1 MNQDKMTQKVQLA
14 LSAAQSRAVSDS
26 VAELLP
32 EHVLAATLNDKEG
45 LPWQIVNKILT
56 SQGVDA
62 FVAKE
67 TVDRYLKSLP
77 RVEGNSSNLYASRDV
92 QKLLELAGKEAQGLN
107 DEYISLE
114 HLLLAYLNGNFRLKK
129 ELANLGVVRSEVE
142 RIAKELRGTQ
152 RVTGDNP
159 EGKFDA
165 LNKYGNNITKLAAEG
180 KLDPVIGRDEEIRR
194 TIQIISRRT
203 KNNPMLIGE
212 PGVGK
217 TAIVE
222 GLAGKIIAGD
232 VPDVMQKKEII
243 TLDMGALI
251 AGAKYRGEFEERLKA
266 VLSEVEAAGDRYI
279 LFIDEIHTVVGAGSA
294 EGAMDAANLLK
305 PALARG
311 VLHMI
316 GATTLN
322 EFQKHIE
329 KDAALERRFQSV
341 FIKEPG
347 EEEAINILRGLR
359 DKYEVHHG
367 IRITDQAIIAAV
379 QLSDRYISDRFLPD
393 KAVDLIDEA
402 SSRLRIELGS
412 LPLEMDEIQN
422 KIISLQIEEA
432 ALIRE
437 NDKSSMARL
446 EEARA
451 ELAELK
457 EKFHE
462 FKIRLDEEKSVIQS
476 ITSIKEEIESL
487 RVSEAEYERQGA
499 LDKVAEVRYGSIPE
513 LQKKLASAGEALK
526 QKQEG
531 TRLLKEEV
539 TVEDIAAVVS
549 AWTGIPLQKMLE
561 GERKKLLHMEKAL
574 HRRVVGQEEAVRVV
588 AEAIRRNRAGL
599 SDENRP
605 VGSFLF
611 IGPTG
616 VGKTETA
623 KTIADFLFNDEKA
636 LVRFDMTEYMEKHS
650 VARLIGS
657 PPGYV
662 GYDEGGQLTEAVRR
676 RPYSVLLFDEIEKAH
691 PDVYNLFLQILD
703 DGRLTDSKGRHVDFK
718 NTIIVMS
725 SNIGSQYI
733 ANASLSEE
741 EKEVALK
748 EELRAR
754 FRPEFLNRLDSV
766 VAFHSLEKSA
776 LYDIINIQ
784 IGVIEKRL
792 EKRNIK
798 LEITGAAREYLVES
812 GYDQVYGAR
821 PLKRT
826 IEKILLNPLS
836 EKLLAGEINDG
847 ATLTI
852 DVPSKG
858 KSMQPADQWGAQ
870 LLDIRVK

>member
-1 MNQDKMTQKVQLA
+1 MQEKMTQKVQSALA
-14 LSAAQSRAVSDS
+14 NAQRRAASDS
-26 VAELLP
+26 VAEISP
-32 EHVLAATLNDKEG
+32 EHLLWAVISDKEG
-45 LPWQIVNKILT
+45 LPRQIIEKLLSAHNVE
-56 SQGVDA
+56 S
-62 FVAKE
+62 FVVIEMVEKH
-67 TVDRYLKSLP
+67 LKSLP
-77 RVEGNSSNLYASRDV
+77 RVEGQAGDYMSRDI
-92 QKLLELAGKEAQGLN
+92 QKLFDLASAEAKGLS

-114 HLLLAYLNGNFRLKK
+114 HLFLGYLNGNFRLKK
-129 ELANLGVVRSEVE
+129 ELNKMGIDRAGAD
-142 RIAKELRGTQ
+142 RIAKELRGSQTV
-152 RVTGDNP
+152 RDDNP

-165 LNKYGNNITKLAAEG
+165 LNKYGNNITKLAAAG

-194 TIQIISRRT
+194 TIQILSRRT

-232 VPDVMQKKEII
+232 VPDVMKNKEII
-243 TLDMGALI
+243 TLDLGALI

-266 VLSEVEAAGDRYI
+266 VLQEVEKSQDRYI

-294 EGAMDAANLLK
+294 EGSMDAANLLK

-311 VLHMI
+311 ALHMI

-322 EFQKHIE
+322 EFKKHIE

-341 FIKEPG
+341 FVKEPG

-359 DKYEVHHG
+359 DKYELHHG
-367 IRITDQAIIAAV
+367 IRITDQAIIASV
-379 QLSDRYISDRFLPD
+379 HLSNRYISDRFLPD
-393 KAVDLIDEA
+393 KAVDLVDEA

-422 KIISLQIEEA
+422 KMISLQIEEA

-437 NDKSSMARL
+437 NDPASMTRL
-446 EEARA
+446 EEARK

-457 EKFHE
+457 ERFNE
-462 FKIRLDEEKSVIQS
+462 FKMRLDEEKTVIDS
-476 ITSIKEEIESL
+476 ITKIKEEIDTL
-487 RVSEAEYERQGA
+487 RINEAEWERQGA

-513 LQKKLASAGEALK
+513 LQKRLAEAESKLKE
-526 QKQEG
+526 KQEG

-561 GERKKLLHMEKAL
+561 GERQKLLHIESAL
-574 HRRVVGQEEAVRVV
+574 HERVVGQEDALHAV

-605 VGSFLF
+605 VGSFMFL
-611 IGPTG
+611 GPTG

-623 KTIADFLFNDEKA
+623 KALASFLFNDEKA
-636 LVRFDMTEYMEKHS
+636 LLRFDMTEYMEKHS
-650 VARLIGS
+650 VARMIGS

-718 NTIIVMS
+718 NTIIIMS
-725 SNIGSQYI
+725 SNLGSQFI
-733 ANASLSEE
+733 ADSNLSDE
-741 EKEVALK
+741 EKEAALK
-748 EELRAR
+748 EAMRAQ
-754 FRPEFLNRLDSV
+754 FRPEFINRLDSV
-766 VAFHSLEKSA
+766 VAFHSLERSA
-776 LYDIINIQ
+776 LYDIIDIQ
-784 IGVIEKRL
+784 IRAIEKRL
-792 EKRNIK
+792 EKRNIT
-798 LEITGAAREYLVES
+798 LEITPEARERLVER
-812 GYDQVYGAR
+812 GYDPVYGAR
-821 PLKRT
+821 PLRRT
-826 IEKILLNPLS
+826 IEKALLNPLS
-836 EKLLAGEINDG
+836 EKLLAGEISDG
-847 ATLTI
+847 
-852 DVPSKG
+852 SKIR
-858 KSMQPADQWGAQ
+858 ADLPQ
-870 LLDIRVK
+870 LNQVGEGGLSERLSIAVIS